1 MANKMMK
8 TGLFLTKYVT
18 IPILLLALVICFI
31 YFAYRVAIQINKNL
45 NK

>member
-18 IPILLLALVICFI
+18 IPILLLALVIW
-31 YFAYRVAIQINKNL
+31 VAIQVDKNL
-45 NK
+45 NE

>member
-18 IPILLLALVICFI
+18 IPILLLVLVIWFV
-31 YFAYRVAIQINKNL
+31 YFAYRVAIQVNKNL
-45 NK
+45 NE